1 MGGVRRFEELVA
13 WQEAH
18 ALAREVYLISG
29 GGEIA
34 RSTALREQM
43 RRSAL
48 SVVSN
53 IAEGYDRYGR
63 REFANSVRIARGSAA
78 ELRAQVRLAL
88 DLGFL
93 EKRDGVRLLESCNR
107 VSGLL
112 VGLRRS
118 LEGPRKSP
126 PP

>member
-1 MGGVRRFEELVA
+1 
-13 WQEAH
+13 
-18 ALAREVYLISG
+18 
-29 GGEIA
+29 
-34 RSTALREQM
+34 M